1 VGEFLQMGGRF
12 LSFFDK
18 KACCFDTGGR
28 NMSVK
33 HLGFAKNIA
42 DMRAKMSLSQEELA
56 TKANISRS
64 MLSKIERGEVNP
76 TILVASKIARVLNTL
91 VSVLL
96 DESMPD
102 QIQLKRKNERI
113 VDHDPMSS
121 IQRQLI
127 MHNLSLGFELQHLI
141 LPPATTTGV
150 LPPHKMGSMEYIIIE
165 QGRLQVKL
173 EKDRVYLLD
182 PGDCLSFSGGISH
195 EVVNK
200 SLLDCHMYLV
210 RLEPPGR

>member
-1 VGEFLQMGGRF
+1 
-12 LSFFDK
+12 
-18 KACCFDTGGR
+18 
-28 NMSVK
+28 MSVK
-33 HLGFAKNIA
+33 HLGFARNIA
-42 DMRAKMSLSQEELA
+42 NMRTRMSLSQEELA
-56 TKANISRS
+56 ARANISRS

-96 DESMPD
+96 DESTPD

-113 VDHDPMSS
+113 VHHDPMSS

-141 LPPATTTGV
+141 LPAASTTGF
-150 LPPHKMGSMEYIIIE
+150 LPPHKMGTMEYIIIE
-165 QGRLQVKL
+165 QGRLQIKL
-173 EKDRVYLLD
+173 EKDQVYLLD
-182 PGDCLSFSGGISH
+182 PGDCLSFSGGLSH
-195 EVVNK
+195 EVTNN
-200 SLLDCHMYLV
+200 SLLDCHMYLI